1 MRGPPVRAVRRA
13 GAVSRSPDVPSHR
26 AFLDFSNS
34 YCDLEACLAVV
45 GNVLV
50 YIDDNHISATC
61 LATMTPIVE
70 HAIDEA
76 LTDRQLGHFA
86 S

>member
-1 MRGPPVRAVRRA
+1 M
-13 GAVSRSPDVPSHR
+13 
-26 AFLDFSNS
+26 
-34 YCDLEACLAVV
+34 V